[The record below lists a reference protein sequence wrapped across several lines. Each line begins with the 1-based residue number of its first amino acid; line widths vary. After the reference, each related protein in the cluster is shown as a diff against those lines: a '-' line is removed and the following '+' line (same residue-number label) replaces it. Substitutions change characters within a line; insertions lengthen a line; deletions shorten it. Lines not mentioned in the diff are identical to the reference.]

1 MPVLS
6 GSMQLDSLTYFTYFY
21 GLAASR
27 KNHKIKTK
35 TVDPKGFEP
44 LTSAM

>member
-6 GSMQLDSLTYFTYFY
+6 GSMQLDSLTYLLWAGSVT
-21 GLAASR
+21 